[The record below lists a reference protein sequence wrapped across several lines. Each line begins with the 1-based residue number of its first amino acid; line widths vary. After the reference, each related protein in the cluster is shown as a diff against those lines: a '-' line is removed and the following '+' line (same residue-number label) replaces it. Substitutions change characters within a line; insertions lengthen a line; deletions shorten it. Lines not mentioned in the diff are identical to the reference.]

1 MYVEMLGIM
10 DEEEMLAPR
19 GEHYGIL
26 ARMYGAVGEGREV
39 ERWAG
44 MAVGELG
51 LFGGDEA
58 FEEVSEMEELVSG
71 ARERK

>member
-1 MYVEMLGIM
+1 MHKRECGEAAVLYVEMLGIM

-39 ERWAG
+39 
-44 MAVGELG
+44 
-51 LFGGDEA
+51 
-58 FEEVSEMEELVSG
+58 
-71 ARERK
+71 

>member
-1 MYVEMLGIM
+1 
-10 DEEEMLAPR
+10 
-19 GEHYGIL
+19 
-26 ARMYGAVGEGREV
+26 
-39 ERWAG
+39 